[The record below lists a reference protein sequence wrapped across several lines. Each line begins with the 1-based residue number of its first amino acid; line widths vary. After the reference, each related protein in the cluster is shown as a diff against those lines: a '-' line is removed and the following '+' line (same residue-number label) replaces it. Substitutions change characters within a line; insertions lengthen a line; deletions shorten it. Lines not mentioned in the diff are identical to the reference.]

1 MTKEI
6 LRINSNRQLFVDDYM
21 IESMDQVELKLHT
34 PTGAGTAL
42 VLDQE
47 WEGVTCD
54 YQTVFKDD
62 DTYRMYYR
70 GSSHEGYTIESLL
83 DDGEQIV
90 PLHHETICY
99 AESKDG
105 INWTKPD
112 LGLIEFNGSKKN
124 SIVWLDD
131 DLDTTDLVPFIDGN
145 PESKPEERYKGI
157 VW

>member
-1 MTKEI
+1 MTKET

-42 VLDQE
+42 VLDQA

-54 YQTVFKDD
+54 YQTVFKDN

-90 PLHHETICY
+90 PLLHETICY

-105 INWTKPD
+105 INWT
-112 LGLIEFNGSKKN
+112 
-124 SIVWLDD
+124 
-131 DLDTTDLVPFIDGN
+131 
-145 PESKPEERYKGI
+145 
-157 VW
+157 